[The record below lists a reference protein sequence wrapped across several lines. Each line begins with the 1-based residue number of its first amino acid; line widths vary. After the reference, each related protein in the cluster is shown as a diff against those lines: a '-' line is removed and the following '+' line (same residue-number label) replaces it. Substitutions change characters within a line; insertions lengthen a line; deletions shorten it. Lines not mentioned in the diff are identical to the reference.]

1 MNESPKARN
10 KQNKTVHS
18 IAASIGIAVAAPLEP
33 MRPTKKAAPIDQN
46 VAAEF
51 TYKLMALALR
61 NTSHLVTHN
70 GETSVE
76 PSLDE
81 LLDELEQSH
90 GLSTGRG
97 EPIARLQS
105 LLQQTHRGRVFVCE
119 ANSSAQDR
127 TANQRFL
134 HAIHSAI
141 ASLGS
146 RERFDH
152 AVENSSQR
160 AIYQF
165 AYGLSHEINNPLANI
180 AARAQQLIPNVASE
194 ADRRSLATIV
204 DQTMRAHEM
213 LSEMMRVVQPRP
225 VSLRKDDVVAI
236 VREAVES
243 QIAAWKHA
251 KIPVEFRLSPK
262 PLYGEVERASLA
274 EALASVVQN
283 AMQVCRPNDGIEII
297 CEEVGVDHPE
307 FGPSGP
313 SGPSGSSGLQ
323 AIPMHSTHRIR
334 IAIRDT
340 GPGMTAETAARAWD
354 LYFSGREHGR
364 GLGISL
370 ANVRRILDAHRGLVW
385 LSSAPNAGCTFEI
398 RLPASPAPSVARRT
412 LSI

>member
-10 KQNKTVHS
+10 KQKKTVHS
-18 IAASIGIAVAAPLEP
+18 IAASIGMAVAAPLEP
-33 MRPTKKAAPIDQN
+33 MRPTKKAASIDQN

-51 TYKLMALALR
+51 TYKLMALALQ
-61 NTSHLVTHN
+61 NTSYLVTHDV
-70 GETSVE
+70 EASVE

-81 LLDELEQSH
+81 LLDELEQSQ

-152 AVENSSQR
+152 AVEKSSQR

-225 VSLRKDDVVAI
+225 VSLRKDNVVAI
-236 VREAVES
+236 VREVVES

-251 KIPVEFRLSPK
+251 KIQVEFRLSPK

-274 EALASVVQN
+274 EAISSVVQN
-283 AMQVCRPNDGIEII
+283 AMQVCRPNDCIEII
-297 CEEVGVDHPE
+297 CEEVGVNHPE
-307 FGPSGP
+307 F
-313 SGPSGSSGLQ
+313 GPSGSSGLQ
-323 AIPMHSTHRIR
+323 AVPTDLTNRVR

-340 GPGMTAETAARAWD
+340 GPGMSAETAARAWD

-370 ANVRRILDAHRGLVW
+370 ANIRRILDAHRGLVW
-385 LSSAPNAGCTFEI
+385 LRSAPNAGCTFEI
-398 RLPASPAPSVARRT
+398 RLPASPAPSVARKT
-412 LSI
+412 LAI